1 MKIFCRILIYI
12 IMAGT
17 LSGCGGGSDGSSS
30 SNTDPSYPSYS
41 HPDPPSSN
49 IDPPSNSSSDPAPSI
64 CKDDAKNCLASSLP
78 DTIYVTKD
86 ETELYVVNNSS
97 NPITI
102 NKVAFSDGGTTNTLS
117 GLSIDT
123 EKYPNS
129 HNGDFKLPYKIYG
142 ITTIYGYYYKCYI
155 NIIVTQN
162 YSNNSSTYI
171 LVDYTTKG
179 GKHKTSSIKIS
190 IALEKN
196 KQPPP
201 SGNDSQYKKYNDYQE
216 KINDHHHL
224 AMIFNVKNLKTWELK
239 NNLKIL
245 TNLMMKLKKM
255 KKTTLQQ
262 T

>member
-1 MKIFCRILIYI
+1 
-12 IMAGT
+12 MAGT

-102 NKVAFSDGGTTNTLS
+102 DRITFSDGQATNTLA

-123 EKYPNS
+123 ETYFPNS
-129 HNGDFKLPYKIYG
+129 NNDAFILPYKLEG
-142 ITTIYGYYYKCYI
+142 TTIDHYNYYYSIRYHDWYGCYI
-155 NIIVTQN
+155 RADYLNNSPIDIIVN
-162 YSNNSSTYI
+162 
-171 LVDYTTKG
+171 YTTKDLSLI
-179 GKHKTSSIKIS
+179 HI
-190 IALEKN
+190 
-196 KQPPP
+196 
-201 SGNDSQYKKYNDYQE
+201 
-216 KINDHHHL
+216 
-224 AMIFNVKNLKTWELK
+224 
-239 NNLKIL
+239 
-245 TNLMMKLKKM
+245 
-255 KKTTLQQ
+255 
-262 T
+262 